1 MLCAGTEIRVST
13 TRFAVREMYTA
24 GKSVRAVIRRTVL
37 AKEYCKKQ
45 RFLLLF
51 RVFTRTDN
59 ESSENGGG
67 LVTRFVNK
75 TLTMECLG
83 PLEADAGHQTFK
95 VDHCGCIGGRKLS
108 KPGDGAYNRVLV
120 QFKNSTVSRRHFE
133 ITQSIY
139 KTAAACVFH
148 LRDLGS
154 AGGTF
159 IRLPYGQSKQLAPGT
174 CLYVS
179 CVR

>member
-1 MLCAGTEIRVST
+1 
-13 TRFAVREMYTA
+13 
-24 GKSVRAVIRRTVL
+24 
-37 AKEYCKKQ
+37 
-45 RFLLLF
+45 
-51 RVFTRTDN
+51 VFTRPDN

-133 ITQSIY
+133 ITQSID
-139 KTAAACVFH
+139 KTAATCVFH

-159 IRLPYGQSKQLAPGT
+159 IRLPYGQRKQLVPGT
-174 CLYVS
+174 FRQIS
-179 CVR
+179 CVQISCVC